1 MPGMCMLRVIA
12 GLKIAFFV
20 VLLHSAIAE
29 AEQEESGQLPEKQN
43 VCDELR
49 GESNSWYDVTHTY
62 LAISF
67 CRPAV
72 WFDNFFADVRTD
84 EEFRAGTRVR
94 WQNDFVNTEGR
105 GFDFVTKFSAS
116 FKLPKAKKRI
126 NLFFEGEEQ
135 NALQDVVPETEREAR
150 GALGLLYEV
159 KETARGNLSLRIKL
173 SPSITLRYR
182 YRYPLSETFI
192 SRFTLELY
200 NKDGDEGATTRL
212 DFEKRL
218 SSDFFLRQSN
228 TVTTAESLEGNE
240 WGAGLVLYHHLS
252 DVSALS
258 YESGV
263 SGKTRPDDYVSNTRI
278 GIRYRRNFYRKW
290 LFYEI
295 APAVTW
301 PRSLI
306 TDERNQAWEF
316 LFRLEVNFVNL

>member
-1 MPGMCMLRVIA
+1 MFESPDRGSAIVTGMCMVRVISA
-12 GLKIAFFV
+12 LKTALFV
-20 VLLHSAIAE
+20 ALFHSAMAE
-29 AEQEESGQLPEKQN
+29 AEQEEIGQLPENQG

-72 WFDNFFADVRTD
+72 WFDNFFADERTE

-94 WQNDFVNTEGR
+94 WQHDFLNTEGK
-105 GFDFVTKFSAS
+105 GFDYVTKFSAS

-135 NALQDVVPETEREAR
+135 DALQDVVPETEREAR
-150 GALGLLYEV
+150 GTLGLLYEV

-212 DFEKRL
+212 DFEK
-218 SSDFFLRQSN
+218 DYPEIFFFAK
-228 TVTTAESLEGNE
+228 VTL
-240 WGAGLVLYHHLS
+240 
-252 DVSALS
+252 
-258 YESGV
+258 
-263 SGKTRPDDYVSNTRI
+263 
-278 GIRYRRNFYRKW
+278 
-290 LFYEI
+290 
-295 APAVTW
+295 
-301 PRSLI
+301 
-306 TDERNQAWEF
+306 
-316 LFRLEVNFVNL
+316 